1 MKTIYE
7 KVEAGKKMKNNVPKT
22 IFCDLDGTLTK
33 HPTDVGLIQDPN
45 YELEVLPGVKEF
57 LYTIDVNRYHLVITT
72 GRKESLREPTIK
84 QLQKAGI
91 IYDQLIMG
99 FGGGDR
105 ILINDLKPDREGD
118 TAIAINLKRDIGVKD
133 VEI

>member
-1 MKTIYE
+1 MR
-7 KVEAGKKMKNNVPKT
+7 NNAPKT

-33 HPTDVGLIQDPN
+33 HPKDVGLIQDPN

-72 GRKESLREPTIK
+72 GRKESARESTIK
-84 QLQKAGI
+84 QLQRAGI
-91 IYDQLIMG
+91 LYDQLIMG

-105 ILINDLKPDREGD
+105 ILINDRKVGRTED
-118 TAIAINLKRDIGVKD
+118 TAFAINVTRNEGVKD
-133 VEI
+133 VKL

>member
-1 MKTIYE
+1 MSS
-7 KVEAGKKMKNNVPKT
+7 PKT

-33 HPTDVGLIQDPN
+33 HPKDVGLIQDPN

-57 LYTIDVNRYHLVITT
+57 LYKIDVNRYHLVITT
-72 GRKESLREPTIK
+72 GRKESAREATIK

-91 IYDQLIMG
+91 LYDQLIMG

-105 ILINDLKPDREGD
+105 ILINDRKEGSDRD
-118 TAIAINLKRDIGVKD
+118 TAMVINLDRDKGVAD
-133 VEI
+133 LEL

>member
-1 MKTIYE
+1 MNDK
-7 KVEAGKKMKNNVPKT
+7 PKT

-33 HPTDVGLIQDPN
+33 HPKDVARIQDPD

-57 LYTIDVNRYHLVITT
+57 LYTIDVNSYHLVITT
-72 GRKESLREPTIK
+72 GRKKSAKEATIK

-91 IYDQLIMG
+91 LYDQLIMG

-105 ILINDLKPDREGD
+105 ILINDRKGDSDRD
-118 TAIAINLKRDIGVKD
+118 TAYAINLERNKGLLDENNI
-133 VEI
+133 